1 MSNVAVSPEA
11 MRQWSGRSD
20 ERATE
25 WDLCAWKPIPRIP
38 RVRPSAGSRLQRA
51 GDRACRRARAPHDDR
66 RRQPR
71 VGIQTELWRAL
82 APNGLP
88 DDLVGFDDDLVGA
101 DDFVMPAAQH
111 DAVLW
116 LSGGSYDV
124 IFDEARQA
132 IKALAQ
138 IATVADETSSWPYQ
152 RYRDLTGFEDGRQI
166 TLTQ

>member
-1 MSNVAVSPEA
+1 MNGP
-11 MRQWSGRSD
+11 QSGIFALGNPSHAYL
-20 ERATE
+20 EF
-25 WDLCAWKPIPRIP
+25 DL
-38 RVRPSAGSRLQRA
+38 QQ
-51 GDRACRRARAPHDDR
+51 DRDSSELVTACRRARAPHDDR